1 MEGNCGVSSGSRND
15 PSNSDCRHSGLHRRG
30 YYRPSKS
37 DDMAYHS
44 SDSFHP
50 NGSDRIHEDEI
61 LTVEVFGVKGNPIGL
76 VSIMIGIVL
85 LIYVILDYFNIFGI

>member
-1 MEGNCGVSSGSRND
+1 MEGNWRVSGSSRND

-37 DDMAYHS
+37 DNLAYYS
-44 SDSFHP
+44 SDSLHP
-50 NGSDRIHEDEI
+50 NGSDRIYEDEI

-76 VSIMIGIVL
+76 ISIMIGIAL
-85 LIYVILDYFNIFGI
+85 LIYVILDHFNVFGI